1 MMRHPM
7 DGPVHERKK
16 FARQLGRIVAESDL
30 ATAGIDC
37 DTANNGEAR
46 EVETM
51 DCGHVDGSVR
61 CRGHIKFLQ
70 RNK

>member
-1 MMRHPM
+1 MMRQPM
-7 DGPVHERKK
+7 DAFVSRKK
-16 FARQLGRIVAESDL
+16 KIARQLGRIVTESDL
-30 ATAGIDC
+30 ATTRIDC
-37 DTANNGEAR
+37 DTANNGETR

-61 CRGHIKFLQ
+61 CRRHIKFLQ